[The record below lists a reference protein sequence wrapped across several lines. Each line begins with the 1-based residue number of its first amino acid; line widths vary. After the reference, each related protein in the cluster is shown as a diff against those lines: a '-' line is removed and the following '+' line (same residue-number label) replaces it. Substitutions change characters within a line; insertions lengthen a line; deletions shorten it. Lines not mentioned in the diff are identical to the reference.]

1 MIQTRQEQY
10 AKEADD
16 IGALIVEIVKTAKAK
31 KPIAELAD
39 EFVLAI
45 QGVENVDDEAGAN
58 RAVFMKT
65 IGARLFEAAEA
76 ILPAP
81 KPVVPPA

>member
-1 MIQTRQEQY
+1 MIIERSEKI
-10 AKEADD
+10 AKEADE
-16 IGALIVEIVKTAKAK
+16 IGALIVELVKTAKQK

-45 QGVENVDDEAGAN
+45 QGVENVDDEYLGN

-76 ILPAP
+76 IFPAQAP
-81 KPVVPPA
+81 KA